1 MFQLVNIVKLFDKIF
16 YFKKIFFGGLGIFF
30 LYCILLFPLEATSD
44 QNFSLAQGEYDS
56 FQPEGDIR
64 RFVGEVLYFDISFLW
79 FKNAATAKVGFYEK
93 EGKYY
98 SYLEAKTKGFVGFFT
113 AYRQHIYQTNFDI
126 VEGGKRVRANKFM
139 RKVIEGGKV
148 EQSEHFFDYD
158 LRVHRWIQLVNEEM
172 LESDKENI
180 PAGVN
185 FDDVLTAFYNFRNG
199 IYGPVEKGN
208 RYTVSTI
215 PEKGNEN
222 ISVHVQ
228 EAEEEDKIRKIQGR
242 KLGDEFLIDL
252 LVPKNIFKSKF
263 GRLRFWSSKHL
274 IPIESTVKDYILL
287 GDLHAVLNRRES
299 PLQAVPVKSPSI
311 SFAPVME

>member
-1 MFQLVNIVKLFDKIF
+1 MS
-16 YFKKIFFGGLGIFF
+16 FKRIFFSGVGFLF
-30 LYCILLFPLEATSD
+30 LYFILIFPLEATSD
-44 QNFSLAQGEYDS
+44 QNSSPAQGEYDS

-93 EGKYY
+93 DGNYY
-98 SYLEAKTKGFVGFFT
+98 SYLEARTKGFVGFFT

-126 VEGGKRVRANKFM
+126 VEGGKRVRASKFM
-139 RKVIEGGKV
+139 RKVIEGGNV
-148 EQSEHFFDYD
+148 EQSEHFFDYGP
-158 LRVHRWIQLVNEEM
+158 REHRWVQLVNEEIT
-172 LESDKENI
+172 ESDTENI

-199 IYGPVEKGN
+199 VYGPVEKGN
-208 RYTVSTI
+208 RYTVNTI
-215 PEKGNEN
+215 PEKGNDK
-222 ISVHVQ
+222 ILVHVQ
-228 EAEEEDKIRKIQGR
+228 EVEAENKIRKKLGR
-242 KLGDEFLIDL
+242 KPGDEFLIDL
-252 LVPKNIFKSKF
+252 LVPKNIFKSKS

-299 PLQAVPVKSPSI
+299 PLQGVPVKPPSI
-311 SFAPVME
+311 SFVPVLE

>member
-1 MFQLVNIVKLFDKIF
+1 MFQLVKLVNLLPRIF
-16 YFKKIFFGGLGIFF
+16 YFKRFFFVGMGVFF
-30 LYCILLFPLEATSD
+30 LYFILHFPLEATSE
-44 QNFSLAQGEYDS
+44 QIISRAQGEYDS

-93 EGKYY
+93 EGKFY
-98 SYLEAKTKGFVGFFT
+98 SQLEAKTKGFVGFFT

-126 VEGGKRVRANKFM
+126 VDGGKRVRANKFM

-148 EQSEHFFDYD
+148 EESEHFFDYG
-158 LRVHRWIQLVNEEM
+158 LRVHRWIQLVNEEI
-172 LESDKENI
+172 LESDMEDI

-208 RYTVSTI
+208 RYTVNTI
-215 PEKGNEN
+215 PEKGNEK

-228 EAEEEDKIRKIQGR
+228 ETEEEDKIRKEQGR

-252 LVPKNIFKSKF
+252 LVPKNIFKSKS
-263 GRLRFWSSKHL
+263 GRLRFWASKHL

-299 PLQAVPVKSPSI
+299 PPHGVPVKSPSV